1 MDRRTLL
8 KSLSAAGALVI
19 LPRTAEAAW
28 REVAAASALPAVPFR
43 ALTATQAAS
52 LGALADTV
60 LPRTDSPSATEVG
73 VLQWIDVVLA
83 GYYTPDEKKAFDDG
97 LAAIEAV
104 RVSGDELIAAE
115 TPEGRGALIA
125 ALEAMDRRQ
134 PAARG
139 WWRIK
144 GLVIHGYFTSK
155 PVQQDVLKNEIMPG
169 KFVGDA
175 PHKVGAAK

>member
-1 MDRRTLL
+1 VDRRTLL
-8 KSLSAAGALVI
+8 KSLSAAGALSI
-19 LPRTAEAAW
+19 LPSTAEAAW
-28 REVAAASALPAVPFR
+28 RDVAAASVLPTAPFR
-43 ALTATQAAS
+43 ALTASQAAS
-52 LGALADTV
+52 VGALADTL
-60 LPRTDSPSATEVG
+60 LPRTDSPSATDVG
-73 VLQWIDVVLA
+73 VLAWIDVVLA

-97 LAAIEAV
+97 LAAIEAM
-104 RVSGDELIAAE
+104 RMSGDELIAAE
-115 TPEGRGALIA
+115 TAEGHGALIA